1 MWYKFDF
8 DKVIYFLK
16 KLSDIS
22 RLFGYYIMPALLL
35 GVIEI
40 QLICFLIIHNS
51 EISAFLLHGIR
62 D

>member
-1 MWYKFDF
+1 MQFKLDF

-22 RLFGYYIMPALLL
+22 RLFGYYIMPSLLL
-35 GVIEI
+35 AVIEM

-51 EISAFLLHGIR
+51 EISAFLLHGIK